1 MAEMTVG
8 FIGLGTM
15 GAPMAWNVYRKG
27 YPLGVY
33 NRDRRKTEPFR
44 AEGCRVYETPAEAAA
59 ASDVVVIMVT
69 GPEALL
75 EIVSGKHGV
84 MEGIQRGRVVINM
97 STVSEDATQETA
109 HAVTSAGGLFLD
121 AAVSGSR
128 KPAEE
133 GSLVVLAGGDP
144 ALIDRME
151 PLLLTMGK
159 KVIRCGGVG
168 KGTQMKLMI
177 NLLLADMMAA
187 FSEALVF
194 GDRCGLSMEAML
206 DTVASGAM
214 AAPMF
219 ALKGKAVA
227 QGDFSKHFP
236 VNLVFKDLNLV
247 LEAAGRTGV
256 PLPLTAAARELFSAA
271 RAQGWGDEDM
281 AAVVKVLRRLA
292 VMD

>member
-1 MAEMTVG
+1 MAETTVG

-27 YPLGVY
+27 YSLGVY

-84 MEGIQRGRVVINM
+84 REGLQGGRAVINM
-97 STVSEDATQETA
+97 STVSEDATREA
-109 HAVTSAGGLFLD
+109 ARAVTSAGGSFLD
-121 AAVSGSR
+121 APVSGSR

-168 KGTQMKLMI
+168 RGTQMKLMI

-187 FSEALVF
+187 FSEAVVF

-236 VNLVFKDLNLV
+236 VDLVFKDLNLV

-256 PLPLTAAARELFSAA
+256 PVPLTAAARELFSAA